1 MSVARIYK
9 RSSARNC
16 SLWGG
21 VESYIMF
28 EDDNGEDVALHE
40 ATHKR
45 KRDDFDLPDVP
56 SFPVLARKKSRVEEH
71 DVASGEVAQCADV
84 VSGEAVASAFG
95 GIPEDSGNSGNGN
108 DSVNAL
114 DEDEQTFM
122 LPGDELSSED
132 EEDDL
137 EEPQS
142 ASGHDDPCPCCE
154 LATSEVVR
162 AMDSVADTLAG
173 RAGDGHITKMQLE
186 IYNRR
191 MAPLRREGRDVPQ
204 LTREILLRHYRTHR
218 VSIMRSVAEEI
229 RVFEL
234 MERTLR
240 RTGLCDLD
248 ADGRRVLVKSGA
260 QEMNRL
266 SKSKLDLLKFYAT
279 LEKQRREDEANA
291 SSK

>member
-1 MSVARIYK
+1 MQLQLVGAGK
-9 RSSARNC
+9 K
-16 SLWGG
+16 
-21 VESYIMF
+21 YIMF
-28 EDDNGEDVALHE
+28 EDDAGDGVTLNEL
-40 ATHKR
+40 THKR
-45 KRDDFDLPDVP
+45 KRDNFDLPDVP
-56 SFPVLARKKSRVEEH
+56 SFPVLACKKPRVEDH
-71 DVASGEVAQCADV
+71 VAASDEVVAGADV
-84 VSGEAVASAFG
+84 VSGDAVASALG
-95 GIPEDSGNSGNGN
+95 GNAEGSGDSEQ
-108 DSVNAL
+108 VAAL

-122 LPGDELSSED
+122 LPGDELSSDD
-132 EEDDL
+132 EEDNL

-204 LTREILLRHYRTHR
+204 LTREMLLRHYRTHR

>member
-1 MSVARIYK
+1 MQLQLAGGEAGTGKYK
-9 RSSARNC
+9 
-16 SLWGG
+16 
-21 VESYIMF
+21 MF
-28 EDDNGEDVALHE
+28 EDDGGGGVTSNEP
-40 ATHKR
+40 THKR
-45 KRDDFDLPDVP
+45 KRDDFDIPDVP
-56 SFPVLARKKSRVEEH
+56 SFPVLARKKPRVEEH
-71 DVASGEVAQCADV
+71 VVASDEALAGADV
-84 VSGEAVASAFG
+84 VDSEAVASALG
-95 GIPEDSGNSGNGN
+95 GGAEGSG
-108 DSVNAL
+108 DAEQVAAL

-122 LPGDELSSED
+122 LPGDELSSGD

-137 EEPQS
+137 EEPRN
-142 ASGHDDPCPCCE
+142 APGHNNPCPCCE

-191 MAPLRREGRDVPQ
+191 MAPLRREGRDVPR
-204 LTREILLRHYRTHR
+204 LTRDMLLRHYRTHR

-248 ADGRRVLVKSGA
+248 ADGRRVLMKSGA

>member
-1 MSVARIYK
+1 
-9 RSSARNC
+9 
-16 SLWGG
+16 
-21 VESYIMF
+21 MF
-28 EDDNGEDVALHE
+28 EDHVRVN
-40 ATHKR
+40 KR
-45 KRDDFDLPDVP
+45 KRDDVSAEPISFNEPDVP
-56 SFPVLARKKSRVEEH
+56 SFPMLSRPAKAPRSENGV
-71 DVASGEVAQCADV
+71 DADV
-84 VSGEAVASAFG
+84 VPHSVVQNAFQNKHTG
-95 GIPEDSGNSGNGN
+95 DNQEHEREDY
-108 DSVNAL
+108 
-114 DEDEQTFM
+114 DEEQGDEETTYM
-122 LPGDELSSED
+122 LPGDELSSDDESDNVEENVED
-132 EEDDL
+132 NTR
-137 EEPQS
+137 S
-142 ASGHDDPCPCCE
+142 AEQLHCPCCE

-173 RAGDGHITKMQLE
+173 RAGDGHITRMQLE

-191 MAPLRREGRDVPQ
+191 MAPLRREGRDVPV
-204 LTREILLRHYRTHR
+204 LTREILLKHYRTHR
-218 VSIMRSVAEEI
+218 VSVLRSVAEEI

-291 SSK
+291 GSK

>member
-1 MSVARIYK
+1 
-9 RSSARNC
+9 
-16 SLWGG
+16 
-21 VESYIMF
+21 MF
-28 EDDNGEDVALHE
+28 ENDVVDEGVGTTA
-40 ATHKR
+40 HKR
-45 KRDDFDLPDVP
+45 KRNNFDVPDVP
-56 SFPVLARKKSRVEEH
+56 SFPVLARKKRRVPE
-71 DVASGEVAQCADV
+71 ASNTFDADIV
-84 VSGEAVASAFG
+84 DSDAVAEAF
-95 GIPEDSGNSGNGN
+95 SGNGAAGLAGAAGAGGAGR
-108 DSVNAL
+108 VAPEAEL
-114 DEDEQTFM
+114 GEEEEEQTFM
-122 LPGDELSSED
+122 LPGDELSSAD
-132 EEDDL
+132 EEDDA
-137 EEPQS
+137 EEERED
-142 ASGHDDPCPCCE
+142 GGRTDHCPCCE

-191 MAPLRREGRDVPQ
+191 MAPLRREGRDVPD
-204 LTREILLRHYRTHR
+204 LTREMLLRHYRTHR

-240 RTGLCDLD
+240 RTGLCDMD

>member
-1 MSVARIYK
+1 
-9 RSSARNC
+9 
-16 SLWGG
+16 
-21 VESYIMF
+21 MF
-28 EDDNGEDVALHE
+28 ESHVRD
-40 ATHKR
+40 TKR
-45 KRDDFDLPDVP
+45 KRDDFIVEDDDVAEPDVP
-56 SFPVLARKKSRVEEH
+56 SFPVLTRPAKAPRLHGEMNANIVSQDAVE
-71 DVASGEVAQCADV
+71 D
-84 VSGEAVASAFG
+84 AFQST
-95 GIPEDSGNSGNGN
+95 ESGNVEG
-108 DSVNAL
+108 DEQTAL
-114 DEDEQTFM
+114 DYEEEADEEQTFM
-122 LPGDELSSED
+122 LPGDELSSGD
-132 EEDDL
+132 EEDDVDGNV
-137 EEPQS
+137 S
-142 ASGHDDPCPCCE
+142 RHSGSTEQLHCPCCE

-173 RAGDGHITKMQLE
+173 RAGDGHITRMQLE

-191 MAPLRREGRDVPQ
+191 MAPLRREGRDVPE
-204 LTREILLRHYRTHR
+204 LTRDILLRHYRTHR
-218 VSIMRSVAEEI
+218 VSVMRSVAEEI

-291 SSK
+291 GSK

>member
-1 MSVARIYK
+1 M
-9 RSSARNC
+9 
-16 SLWGG
+16 
-21 VESYIMF
+21 
-28 EDDNGEDVALHE
+28 
-40 ATHKR
+40 
-45 KRDDFDLPDVP
+45 
-56 SFPVLARKKSRVEEH
+56 LARKKPRVEECN
-71 DVASGEVAQCADV
+71 VAGEGAVAGADV
-84 VSGEAVASAFG
+84 VSVEAVASALG
-95 GIPEDSGNSGNGN
+95 GTAETGGDSGHMT
-108 DSVNAL
+108 AF

-122 LPGDELSSED
+122 LPGDELSSGDED
-132 EEDDL
+132 DDL
-137 EEPQS
+137 EPLEPPENGS
-142 ASGHDDPCPCCE
+142 AAENRSDPCPCCE

-191 MAPLRREGRDVPQ
+191 MAPLRREGRDVPR

-240 RTGLCDLD
+240 RTGLCDVD

-291 SSK
+291 GSK

>member
-1 MSVARIYK
+1 MA
-9 RSSARNC
+9 
-16 SLWGG
+16 
-21 VESYIMF
+21 
-28 EDDNGEDVALHE
+28 
-40 ATHKR
+40 
-45 KRDDFDLPDVP
+45 
-56 SFPVLARKKSRVEEH
+56 
-71 DVASGEVAQCADV
+71 
-84 VSGEAVASAFG
+84 
-95 GIPEDSGNSGNGN
+95 
-108 DSVNAL
+108 AL
-114 DEDEQTFM
+114 DEDEQAFM

-142 ASGHDDPCPCCE
+142 ASGHNDVCPCCE

-191 MAPLRREGRDVPQ
+191 MAPLRREGRDVPR
-204 LTREILLRHYRTHR
+204 LTRDMLLRHYRTHR

-240 RTGLCDLD
+240 RTGLCDMD

-291 SSK
+291 GSK

>member
-1 MSVARIYK
+1 
-9 RSSARNC
+9 
-16 SLWGG
+16 
-21 VESYIMF
+21 MF
-28 EDDNGEDVALHE
+28 EDDDGEDVALNE
-40 ATHKR
+40 PTHKR

-56 SFPVLARKKSRVEEH
+56 SFPVLARKKPRVEEH
-71 DVASGEVAQCADV
+71 DVASGEAVAGADV
-84 VSGEAVASAFG
+84 VSGEVVASALD
-95 GIPEDSGNSGNGN
+95 GIAEDSGNGN

-204 LTREILLRHYRTHR
+204 LTREMLLRHYRTHR

-291 SSK
+291 GSK

>member
-1 MSVARIYK
+1 
-9 RSSARNC
+9 
-16 SLWGG
+16 
-21 VESYIMF
+21 MF
-28 EDDNGEDVALHE
+28 DGDAGDAP
-40 ATHKR
+40 ASKKFMHKR
-45 KRDDFDLPDVP
+45 KRTDFNLPDVP
-56 SFPVLARKKSRVEEH
+56 LFPVLAHKKPRVEECN
-71 DVASGEVAQCADV
+71 EVGQEAVLGADV
-84 VSGEAVASAFG
+84 VGVEAVASALG
-95 GIPEDSGNSGNGN
+95 GTTETDGDSGHTT
-108 DSVNAL
+108 AF

-122 LPGDELSSED
+122 LPGDELSSAD
-132 EEDDL
+132 EDDDV
-137 EEPQS
+137 EPVEPLQPPENGP
-142 ASGHDDPCPCCE
+142 AADNRGDPCPCCE

-191 MAPLRREGRDVPQ
+191 MAPLVREGRDVPR
-204 LTREILLRHYRTHR
+204 LTRKILLRHYRTHR

-240 RTGLCDLD
+240 RTGLCDVD
-248 ADGRRVLVKSGA
+248 EDGRRVLVKSGA

-291 SSK
+291 GSK

>member
-1 MSVARIYK
+1 
-9 RSSARNC
+9 
-16 SLWGG
+16 
-21 VESYIMF
+21 MF
-28 EDDNGEDVALHE
+28 EDDGGGGVTLNEP
-40 ATHKR
+40 THKR
-45 KRDDFDLPDVP
+45 KRDDCEIPDVP
-56 SFPVLARKKSRVEEH
+56 SFPVLARKKPRVEEH
-71 DVASGEVAQCADV
+71 VVASDEAVAGADV
-84 VSGEAVASAFG
+84 VNSDAVASALG
-95 GIPEDSGNSGNGN
+95 GDANQ
-108 DSVNAL
+108 VAAL
-114 DEDEQTFM
+114 DEDEPTFM

-137 EEPQS
+137 EEQQN
-142 ASGHDDPCPCCE
+142 AAGHNNPCPCCE

-191 MAPLRREGRDVPQ
+191 MAPLRREGRDVPR

-240 RTGLCDLD
+240 RTGLCDMD

-291 SSK
+291 GSK

>member
-1 MSVARIYK
+1 MLKGGTARV
-9 RSSARNC
+9 NP
-16 SLWGG
+16 
-21 VESYIMF
+21 V
-28 EDDNGEDVALHE
+28 VV
-40 ATHKR
+40 HKR
-45 KRDDFDLPDVP
+45 KRNDTLNVQLNVPDVP
-56 SFPVLARKKSRVEEH
+56 SFPVLARKRARVSNH
-71 DVASGEVAQCADV
+71 GVDADM
-84 VSGEAVASAFG
+84 VSSDAVASAFG
-95 GIPEDSGNSGNGN
+95 GSGRVGTVPGGGNAGAQPGQLAPVPE
-108 DSVNAL
+108 L
-114 DEDEQTFM
+114 EDEDEQTYM
-122 LPGDELSSED
+122 LPDDELSSAD
-132 EEDDL
+132 EEDDM
-137 EEPQS
+137 EEGR
-142 ASGHDDPCPCCE
+142 SGAGYNEHCPCCE

-191 MAPLRREGRDVPQ
+191 MAPLRREGRDVPE
-204 LTREILLRHYRTHR
+204 LTREMLLRHYRTHR

-240 RTGLCDLD
+240 RTGLCDVD

-279 LEKQRREDEANA
+279 LERVRREDEANA
-291 SSK
+291 

>member
-1 MSVARIYK
+1 MR
-9 RSSARNC
+9 RHG
-16 SLWGG
+16 W
-21 VESYIMF
+21 MF
-28 EDDNGEDVALHE
+28 ENDAVDAGVNTAV
-40 ATHKR
+40 HKR
-45 KRDDFDLPDVP
+45 KRDDFHLPDVP
-56 SFPVLARKKSRVEEH
+56 SFPVLARKKQRVVEARGAPGV
-71 DVASGEVAQCADV
+71 DIVDSA
-84 VSGEAVASAFG
+84 AVAEAL
-95 GIPEDSGNSGNGN
+95 SGNGVAVGAAGAAGGAPVGEVVGG
-108 DSVNAL
+108 DARRDAPEAEL
-114 DEDEQTFM
+114 DEEEEQTFM
-122 LPGDELSSED
+122 LPGDELSSAD
-132 EEDDL
+132 EEDDA
-137 EEPQS
+137 EEERQD
-142 ASGHDDPCPCCE
+142 GGRIDHCPCCE

-191 MAPLRREGRDVPQ
+191 MAPLRREGRDVAD
-204 LTREILLRHYRTHR
+204 LTREMLLRHYRTHR

-240 RTGLCDLD
+240 RTGLCDMD

-291 SSK
+291 GSK

>member
-1 MSVARIYK
+1 MSD
-9 RSSARNC
+9 
-16 SLWGG
+16 GDD
-21 VESYIMF
+21 
-28 EDDNGEDVALHE
+28 EDD
-40 ATHKR
+40 ATSRKAARKR
-45 KRDDFDLPDVP
+45 KRKDGFFVISDVP
-56 SFPVLARKKSRVEEH
+56 SFPVLTRKKPRVEGRGV
-71 DVASGEVAQCADV
+71 DADI

-95 GIPEDSGNSGNGN
+95 GSAESGAGSEQVAAAPEM
-108 DSVNAL
+108 
-114 DEDEQTFM
+114 EEEEQTFM
-122 LPGDELSSED
+122 LQGDELSSED
-132 EEDDL
+132 EDDEL
-137 EEPQS
+137 EQQRES
-142 ASGHDDPCPCCE
+142 ARGHDDPCPCCE

-162 AMDSVADTLAG
+162 AMDSVADALAG
-173 RAGDGHITKMQLE
+173 RAGGGHITKMQLE

-191 MAPLRREGRDVPQ
+191 VAPLRREGRDVPR
-204 LTREILLRHYRTHR
+204 LTRELLQRHYRTHR

-240 RTGLCDLD
+240 RTGLCDVD

-291 SSK
+291 GSK